1 MKKPLLFLLLV
12 SCVAS
17 SAQADPV
24 SGEGMRGPTQEE
36 YEAALVI
43 VQKYMLEQE
52 KKAAARADKEAP
64 EVLLDMEEERA
75 SIVANAVTNPGF
87 SVTGSGKVE
96 AATITAITADGVD
109 GALRVGNPDTIN
121 QAQSGRLIFHEKLD
135 TSSNY
140 RDGLCGFQFVHNGAD
155 NTLSLQGKCDPVLGP
170 PTKSRSLVVYDRFP
184 GTPIMFGRS
193 IGIGGHLF
201 DGGGSGGTT
210 GGGFLMM
217 SYHANGTLSCDK
229 VCQNHAMTC
238 DHSLQYGAG
247 SPTPVYNQPCDNVPG
262 GDFTWAM
269 CACGNGP

>member
-1 MKKPLLFLLLV
+1 MNKSLLFLLLALGI
-12 SCVAS
+12 AS
-17 SAQADPV
+17 NVQADSV
-24 SGEGMRGPTQEE
+24 SGEGMGGPSQEE

-43 VQKYMLEQE
+43 VQRYMLEQE
-52 KKAAARADKEAP
+52 KKSAARADEEAP
-64 EVLLDMEEERA
+64 DVFSDRDEERVGV
-75 SIVANAVTNPGF
+75 IANAVTNPGF

-96 AATITAITADGVD
+96 AASITAITADGID

-121 QAQSGRLIFHEKLD
+121 QAQSGRLVFHEKLD

-140 RDGLCGFQFVHNGAD
+140 RDDLCGFQFVHNGVD

-170 PTKSRSLVVYDRFP
+170 PTKSRSLVVYNRFP

-217 SYHANGTLSCDK
+217 SFHANGTLSCEN
-229 VCQNHAMTC
+229 VCGNHAMTC

-247 SPTPVYNQPCDNVPG
+247 SPTSVHNQPCSSVPT

-269 CACGNGP
+269 CACGNGS